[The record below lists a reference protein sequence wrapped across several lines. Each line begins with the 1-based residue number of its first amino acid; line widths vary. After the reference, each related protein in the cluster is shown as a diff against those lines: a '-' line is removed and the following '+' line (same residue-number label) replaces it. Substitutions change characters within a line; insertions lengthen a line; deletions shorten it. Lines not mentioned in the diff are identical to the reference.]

1 MRNIITLLVAAF
13 ALCSIV
19 ACDNSSSHRIMSYNV
34 RNCNGLDNKI
44 DYQRIANIIKNA
56 NVEAVAVQE
65 LDSMSARYPNQDV
78 LKNLADLTGMY
89 PTFAPSINY
98 QGGKYGIGMLTK
110 EKPLSHRRVALPC
123 RSEPR
128 SLLIVELEDYYYC
141 CTHLSLHAEDR
152 ETSIGIIVDEL
163 SKLDKPVMIAG
174 DFNAEPEEKAMKMMA
189 EDFVIFKKDAT
200 SPYTF
205 PANKPD
211 IEIDYICLFKS
222 GEVSKFE
229 VLEHS
234 VIDAPV
240 ESDHRPIV
248 AEVKIN

>member
-1 MRNIITLLVAAF
+1 MKKITALLF
-13 ALCSIV
+13 TALLFCMASCNEPTHIRV
-19 ACDNSSSHRIMSYNV
+19 MSYNV
-34 RNCNGLDNKI
+34 RNCTGLDGKT

-56 NVEAVAVQE
+56 NCEAVAIQE
-65 LDSMSARYPNQDV
+65 LDSMTTRYEGQDM
-78 LKNLADLTGMY
+78 LKNLAELTGMY
-89 PTFAPSINY
+89 PTFAPSIDY

-128 SLLIVELEDYYYC
+128 SLQIVELKNYYYC

-152 ETSIGIIVDEL
+152 ETSIGIIIDEL

-174 DFNAEPEEKAMKMMA
+174 DFNAEPEEESMKMMA
-189 EDFVIFKKDAT
+189 EEFAIFKKDAA
-200 SPYTF
+200 PYTF
-205 PANKPD
+205 PADKPD
-211 IEIDYICLFKS
+211 IEIDYICLLKS
-222 GEVSKFE
+222 GKVAKFE

-234 VIDAPV
+234 IIDAPV

>member
-1 MRNIITLLVAAF
+1 
-13 ALCSIV
+13 
-19 ACDNSSSHRIMSYNV
+19 MSYNV
-34 RNCNGLDNKI
+34 RNCTGLDNKT
-44 DYQRIANIIKNA
+44 DYQRIANIIKA
-56 NVEAVAVQE
+56 AECEAIAIQE
-65 LDSMSARYPNQDV
+65 LDSMTTRYEGQDM

-89 PTFAPSINY
+89 PTFAPSIDY
-98 QGGKYGIGMLTK
+98 KGGKYGIGMLTK

-152 ETSIGIIVDEL
+152 LTSIGIITDEL

-174 DFNAEPEEKAMKMMA
+174 DFNAEPEEESMKVMA
-189 EDFVIFKKDAT
+189 KNFAIFKKDAA
-200 SPYTF
+200 SSYTF

-211 IEIDYICLFKS
+211 IEIDYICLLKN
-222 GEVSKFE
+222 GKVSKFE
-229 VLEHS
+229 ILKHYV
-234 VIDAPV
+234 VDAPV

-248 AEVKIN
+248 AEIKIN

>member
-1 MRNIITLLVAAF
+1 
-13 ALCSIV
+13 
-19 ACDNSSSHRIMSYNV
+19 MSYNV
-34 RNCNGLDNKI
+34 RNCTGLDGKT

-56 NVEAVAVQE
+56 NCEAVAIQE
-65 LDSMSARYPNQDV
+65 LDSMTTRYEGQDM
-78 LKNLADLTGMY
+78 LKNLAELTGMY
-89 PTFAPSINY
+89 PTFAPSIDY

-110 EKPLSHRRVALPC
+110 EKPLSYRRVALPC

-128 SLLIVELEDYYYC
+128 SLQIVELKDYYYC

-152 ETSIGIIVDEL
+152 ETSIGIIIDEL

-174 DFNAEPEEKAMKMMA
+174 DFNAEPEEESMKMMA
-189 EDFVIFKKDAT
+189 EEFAIFKKDAA
-200 SPYTF
+200 PYTF
-205 PANKPD
+205 PADKPD
-211 IEIDYICLFKS
+211 IEIDYICLLKS
-222 GEVSKFE
+222 GKVAKFE

-234 VIDAPV
+234 IIDAPV

>member
-1 MRNIITLLVAAF
+1 
-13 ALCSIV
+13 
-19 ACDNSSSHRIMSYNV
+19 MSYNV
-34 RNCNGLDNKI
+34 RNCTGLDGKT

-56 NVEAVAVQE
+56 NCEAVAIQE
-65 LDSMSARYPNQDV
+65 LDSMTTRYEGQDM
-78 LKNLADLTGMY
+78 LKNLAELTGMY
-89 PTFAPSINY
+89 PTFAPSIDY

-152 ETSIGIIVDEL
+152 ETSIGIIIDEL

-174 DFNAEPEEKAMKMMA
+174 DFNAEPEEESMKMMA
-189 EDFVIFKKDAT
+189 EKFAIFKKDAA
-200 SPYTF
+200 PYTF
-205 PANKPD
+205 PADKPD
-211 IEIDYICLFKS
+211 IEIDYICLLKS
-222 GEVSKFE
+222 GKVSKFE

-234 VIDAPV
+234 IIDAPV

>member
-1 MRNIITLLVAAF
+1 
-13 ALCSIV
+13 
-19 ACDNSSSHRIMSYNV
+19 
-34 RNCNGLDNKI
+34 LDNKT
-44 DYQRIANIIKNA
+44 DYQRIANIIKA
-56 NVEAVAVQE
+56 AECEAIAIQE
-65 LDSMSARYPNQDV
+65 LDSMTTRYEGQDM

-89 PTFAPSINY
+89 QTFAPSIDY
-98 QGGKYGIGMLTK
+98 KGGKYGIGMLTK

-128 SLLIVELEDYYYC
+128 SLQIVELEDYYYR

-152 ETSIGIIVDEL
+152 ETSIGIIIDEL

-174 DFNAEPEEKAMKMMA
+174 DFNAEPEEESMKMMA
-189 EDFVIFKKDAT
+189 EKFAIFKKDAA
-200 SPYTF
+200 PYTF
-205 PANKPD
+205 PADKPD
-211 IEIDYICLFKS
+211 IEIDYICLLKS
-222 GEVSKFE
+222 GKVSKFE

-234 VIDAPV
+234 IIDAPV

>member
-1 MRNIITLLVAAF
+1 MKKISTLLF
-13 ALCSIV
+13 TALLFCMASCSEPTHV
-19 ACDNSSSHRIMSYNV
+19 RVMSYNV
-34 RNCNGLDNKI
+34 RNCKGLDNKL
-44 DYQRIANIIKNA
+44 DYDRIANVIKSA
-56 NVEAVAVQE
+56 DCEAIAIQE
-65 LDSMSARYPNQDV
+65 LDSMTARFEGQDM

-89 PTFAPSINY
+89 PTFAGSIDY
-98 QGGKYGIGMLTK
+98 MGGKYGIGMLTK
-110 EKPLSHRRVALPC
+110 EKPLSFRRVALPC

-152 ETSIGIIVDEL
+152 LTSVGIIADEL

-174 DFNAEPEEKAMKMMA
+174 DFNAEPEEESMKVMA
-189 EDFVIFKKDAT
+189 EDFVIFKKDVT
-200 SPYTF
+200 PSYTF
-205 PANKPD
+205 PADKPE
-211 IEIDYICLFKS
+211 IEIDYICLLKS
-222 GEVSKFE
+222 DKVAKFE

-234 VIDAPV
+234 ITDAPI

>member
-1 MRNIITLLVAAF
+1 MKQFLTIFLAAI
-13 ALCSIV
+13 ALCCNV
-19 ACDNSSSHRIMSYNV
+19 ACGNTSSHRVMSYNV

-44 DYQRIANIIKNA
+44 DYQRVANIINNA

-89 PTFAPSINY
+89 PTFAPSIDFR
-98 QGGKYGIGMLTK
+98 GGKYGIGMLTK
-110 EKPLSHRRVALPC
+110 EKPLSYRRVALPC

-128 SLLIVELEDYYYC
+128 SLLIVELEKYYYC

-152 ETSIGIIVDEL
+152 LTSIGIIVEEL

-174 DFNAEPEEKAMKMMA
+174 DFNAEPDEESMKLMA
-189 EDFVIFKKDAT
+189 KHFQIFEKET
-200 SPYTF
+200 PHTF
-205 PANKPD
+205 PANNPD
-211 IEIDYICLFKS
+211 IEIDYIALFSDK
-222 GEVSKFE
+222 GATADVT
-229 VLEHS
+229 EHS
-234 VIDAPV
+234 VINAPV

-248 AEVKIN
+248 AEITIHK